1 LQILK
6 ILCLVR
12 RMTVKIPIL
21 VEIIGESAVGKT
33 HTACLFPK
41 SVLFDCTPEK
51 EGRIIGL
58 KLYKDNFDNRYFDII
73 NYNDFLN
80 ALSDIPEGTKTIV
93 IDTSKD
99 FVRIITD
106 EWLRRE
112 NVSRRA
118 AGKTAL
124 RRVHPTILFGNIN
137 NMVDAEVKRLM
148 STPYN
153 VVFTSAMTDE
163 YVNDTKTGRRI
174 RDGYSRLPFQ
184 CWLRIAIE
192 ISGGKRIYKIIKNR
206 FIDSISN
213 SYVKSFTNED
223 LHGKFFDKIL
233 DITFRASSFDDEM
246 AVK

>member
-1 LQILK
+1 MESK
-6 ILCLVR
+6 
-12 RMTVKIPIL
+12 MPIL
-21 VEIIGESAVGKT
+21 VEVIGESAVGKT

-58 KLYKDNFDNRYFDII
+58 KLYKFDFEKRYFEIN
-73 NYNDFLN
+73 NYNDYLN
-80 ALSDIPEGTKTIV
+80 ALSNMPKDVKTVV

-99 FVRIITD
+99 FVKIITD
-106 EWLRRE
+106 EWLRKE
-112 NVSRRA
+112 NIKLNA
-118 AGKTAL
+118 MGKQKLT
-124 RRVHPTILFGNIN
+124 RVYPTTLYGYIY

-148 STPYN
+148 GIPCN

-163 YVNDTKTGRRI
+163 YVNGEKTGRRV

-192 ISGGKRIYKIIKNR
+192 ISGNKRIYRIIKNR
-206 FIDSISN
+206 FVDRISDN
-213 SYVKSFTNED
+213 YVKSFTNED
-223 LHGKFFDKIL
+223 LKGKFFDKIL
-233 DITFRASSFDDEM
+233 DITFRASAFGDKM